1 LANLRS
7 AYPPSTCHRR
17 TRWLGR
23 MESFRIATLMENI
36 ERLQLQIIKAIVAET
51 DEKTLLAILGMLNDP
66 SAQADRAVAEALKAG
81 EGRVLL
87 AVRILRNSVTG
98 MSLKDARDAIVGHP
112 RYTELKGT

>member
-1 LANLRS
+1 MANLRS

-87 AVRILRNSVTG
+87 AVRILRSNTG